1 MKTIKLI
8 NIPIEVIYPNNSQP
22 RKYFDNQA
30 LLELS
35 QSIQEYGILQ
45 PIIVSKEAN
54 RYIIIAGERRYRA
67 AKLLKLTT
75 LPCLVHQSSQ
85 IKVISIIENLQRED
99 LSPMEEATAI
109 SEYMKESVISQSDM
123 ATILSK
129 SRSYIANSL
138 RLLKLDEFTAS
149 HLRNKKLSEGHA
161 KTLLG
166 VKEQKKRVE
175 LVNRIIKEGL
185 SVRATEK
192 YVRQANCKLS
202 KKLEKNSNENLEID
216 LKDTNEKLENIYI
229 EEAMD
234 RLIDILG
241 TKVHI
246 SGSQQKGSL
255 VIDYYD
261 KDQLFDLVEKLYSL
275 E

>member
-109 SEYMKESVISQSDM
+109 SEYFREQGLDVTISSNINDEPELPLKKPEKIKKQK
-123 ATILSK
+123 K
-129 SRSYIANSL
+129 SR
-138 RLLKLDEFTAS
+138 
-149 HLRNKKLSEGHA
+149 KK
-161 KTLLG
+161 KDD
-166 VKEQKKRVE
+166 
-175 LVNRIIKEGL
+175 
-185 SVRATEK
+185 
-192 YVRQANCKLS
+192 
-202 KKLEKNSNENLEID
+202 KNEVL
-216 LKDTNEKLENIYI
+216 
-229 EEAMD
+229 
-234 RLIDILG
+234 
-241 TKVHI
+241 
-246 SGSQQKGSL
+246 
-255 VIDYYD
+255 
-261 KDQLFDLVEKLYSL
+261 
-275 E
+275 